1 MHLEYC
7 EVKRLYHTHYIHRVS
22 FQHVLVHVFK
32 DDCDKQSLSTLITV
46 IMFLSSMGF
55 FYVFRDYRDKQR
67 LYHTD
72 YIKRVSLQYGF
83 FFYVFGDYCDIQ
95 RLYHTDYIHRVS
107 LHYGFFNDFL
117 DNCFVQRLCHK
128 YYIHR
133 VSLQYVF
140 FYVFVDYCGMQRL

>member
-72 YIKRVSLQYGF
+72 YIKRVSLQYVF
-83 FFYVFGDYCDIQ
+83 FFM
-95 RLYHTDYIHRVS
+95 S
-107 LHYGFFNDFL
+107 LEITVTYKGFTTLITFIGYL
-117 DNCFVQRLCHK
+117 S
-128 YYIHR
+128 IMG
-133 VSLQYVF
+133 SLMTF
-140 FYVFVDYCGMQRL
+140 